1 MPLTKRQFELGVD
14 EEGENIMRQ
23 VYELLAA
30 HSELAYSL
38 QEIQDAILGQGF
50 SPLRMKTLDMPG
62 KVQRAVQVLVG
73 LGAVDQREV
82 GAADYFGF
90 LQKFDTGTWMSAK
103 HSLPP
108 PSPPRSDS

>member
-14 EEGENIMRQ
+14 EEGETIMRQ

-38 QEIQDAILGQGF
+38 QEIQGAILPKDSFPNFGPQQA
-50 SPLRMKTLDMPG
+50 G
-62 KVQRAVQVLVG
+62 KVQRAVRVLVG
-73 LGAVDQREV
+73 IGAVDVREV
-82 GAADYFGF
+82 GDRDYFAF

-103 HSLPP
+103 HSFPP
-108 PSPPRSDS
+108 HPHS

>member
-30 HSELAYSL
+30 HSGLAYSL
-38 QEIQDAILGQGF
+38 QEIHVAILGQPSANYG
-50 SPLRMKTLDMPG
+50 LRMQTTA
-62 KVQRAVQVLVG
+62 KVRTVVKVLVG
-73 LGAVDQREV
+73 IGAVDQREV
-82 GAADYFGF
+82 ADTEYYAF

-103 HSLPP
+103 HSFPP
-108 PSPPRSDS
+108 PPPPRSDS